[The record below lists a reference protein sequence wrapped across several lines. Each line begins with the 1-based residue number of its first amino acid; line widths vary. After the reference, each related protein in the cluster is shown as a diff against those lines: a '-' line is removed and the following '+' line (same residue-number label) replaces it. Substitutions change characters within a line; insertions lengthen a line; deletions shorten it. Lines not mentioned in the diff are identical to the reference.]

1 MLQEQYMG
9 DFDTYMRTQSF
20 FGGKAEFVGYPSADG
35 GGAKLQYSGGLA
47 MSASSKHKDAVWEF
61 ISGQLSAEYQDKGD
75 GYFWSFP
82 TNKSVMEKMAA
93 RAMEQDYYIDE
104 DGNKVYY
111 ENGTYYIDGIEIEDR
126 PLTQEEVNEVMAI
139 IDTIDSSIYY
149 DNDLYSIIHEELEF
163 FYNGQKSA
171 ADTAAMI
178 QSRAFVYVNE
188 QR

>member
-1 MLQEQYMG
+1 MLWIWQQKSNNINDLHSHIWDEWADENG
-9 DFDTYMRTQSF
+9 SI
-20 FGGKAEFVGYPSADG
+20 GKAYGYQMSV
-35 GGAKLQYSGGLA
+35 KHQYKEGMMDQVDRA
-47 MSASSKHKDAVWEF
+47 
-61 ISGQLSAEYQDKGD
+61 
-75 GYFWSFP
+75 
-82 TNKSVMEKMAA
+82 VMEKMAA